1 MKKFLLIAV
10 AAFGMLMTAC
20 SKDEVAQPVVGGEE
34 SVVTFTVEAPV
45 MATRAHGDG
54 YSATELNWAVYD
66 RNADEGSEPLF
77 TDSKNFDQDQLT
89 TTVKIPFVNGMTYDV
104 LFWAEAP
111 GTESPYAVDWAAKT
125 VGYADATKLVS
136 NSEDYDAFYYFLTG
150 DELPEIT
157 GPVTKTVELKR
168 PFAQLNIKTNDAD
181 KAEQSDVVVKNVQVV
196 VKNGYTAFDFVYG
209 NGINQGAVT
218 FGSFAKLGDTT
229 LATNY
234 LFTGG
239 EKSLVDV
246 EFSYTDENEKV
257 SDEGRTMEFAAVP
270 VQRNYRTNIVGSL
283 LTSEGNF
290 NIVTLPGFDG
300 TETFDAPSE
309 WDGVSTETPAAD
321 ANGVIRI
328 NSAEEFVGLMEVTGN
343 SIFIGK
349 TILLELDIDL
359 KGNAIKGIGG
369 DSNFAGVFDG
379 QGHTVSNFTLDAT
392 HRSYYAG
399 LFNQVSH
406 GGTIK
411 NLTVKNATIKGKS
424 MVGAVASSLD
434 SNATVENCKAIG
446 CTLIGVKKVGSVV
459 GYSAGSTVKGNYAEN
474 CTIVFSEKEAGEVLG
489 YENTGSTVEGNTF
502 ENIVFMPSAAA
513 LAKEMTPDANGVI
526 NISRDYTIS
535 GDWTSLKYSGEITI
549 NGNGHTLKGLNK
561 PLLVGNAAAKLTIN
575 DLTIANSEIGVAANE
590 NGLGTGAFL
599 CFIDAYG
606 SAAFNNCHL
615 VASTVTG
622 NERAGGLLGY
632 TSGENLSIKNCTVVD
647 CEIKAVGGAA
657 GLVCHTDAL
666 TEVKD
671 SSVENITVEAT
682 EDRTGKAA
690 LAGAVIGTVN
700 GNTIFNNVT
709 AIGNTVKN
717 YGAVGYSEMIGRING
732 KLTID
737 GQTCVAPGV
746 TMNADGSVYTV
757 STGAGFKYLAT
768 VVLADGSKNITAELA
783 NDIDLAGIEWPAVKT
798 SAAFVLD
805 GKDHAIKN
813 LTTSAVEDHGFYS
826 TALFTSTRKATTIKN
841 LVVENAAITGK
852 GGDNSHGAFLVACN
866 YADLTISGVTVK
878 NSRISN
884 CDRTGGLV
892 TYLYF
897 KTANVENCVV
907 EGCTINSIGTAG
919 AVLGMNN
926 GHNFTMKGCNV
937 VNTTV
942 SSSEGNIKAGI
953 FIGTWQN
960 AGTLTSENNT
970 HSGSKAINA
979 GVETNNEIGR
989 HA

>member
-20 SKDEVAQPVVGGEE
+20 SKDEVAQPVGGEE
-34 SVVTFTVEAPV
+34 SIVTFTVEAPV

-150 DELPEIT
+150 NELPEIT

-168 PFAQLNIKTNDAD
+168 PFAQLNIATNDT
-181 KAEQSDVVVKNVQVV
+181 AEAAQSGLDVENVAVEV
-196 VKNGYTAFDFVYG
+196 TNAYTQFDLVTG
-209 NGINQGAVT
+209 NGVNASNTGVT
-218 FGSFAKLGDTT
+218 FTSAPKQGGTILSSYDL
-229 LATNY
+229 LAVNY

-239 EKSLVDV
+239 EKQLVNV
-246 EFSYTDENEKV
+246 KFTYTDREIKGGNA
-257 SDEGRTMEFAAVP
+257 GRTAEYNSVP
-270 VQRNYRTNIVGSL
+270 VQRNYRTNIIGSL
-283 LTSEGNF
+283 LTSDGKF
-290 NIVTLPGFDG
+290 NIEIKPGFGG

-321 ANGVIRI
+321 ADGVIRI

-349 TILLELDIDL
+349 TIRLELDIDL
-359 KGNAIKGIGG
+359 KGNEIKGIGG
-369 DSNFAGVFDG
+369 DDNFAGVFDG

-392 HRSYYAG
+392 HRNYYAG

-434 SNATVENCKAIG
+434 NNATVENCKAIG

-459 GYSAGSTVKGNYAEN
+459 GYSAGSTSTVKGNYAEN

-489 YENTGSTVEGNTF
+489 YENTGSKVSGNTF
-502 ENIVFMPSAAA
+502 NNITFKASAAA

-526 NISRDYTIS
+526 TLTRDYTVT
-535 GDWTSLKYSGEITI
+535 GDWTSLALSGTVTI
-549 NGNGHTLKGLNK
+549 EGNNHTLKGINQ
-561 PLLVGNAAAKLTIN
+561 PLVAGTSGINITVN
-575 DLTIANSEIGVAANE
+575 DLTITESEIGVAAKE
-590 NGLGTGAFL
+590 GGLGTAAFISY
-599 CFIDAYG
+599 IDYSGKA
-606 SAAFNNCHL
+606 SFNNCHL
-615 VASTVTG
+615 LNSKVTG

-632 TSGENLSIKNCTVVD
+632 TSGENLSIQNCTVVD

-666 TEVKD
+666 TEVKN
-671 SSVENITVEAT
+671 SSVKNITVEAT
-682 EDRTGKAA
+682 ENRTGKAA

-700 GNTIFNNVT
+700 NNTALTNVT
-709 AIGNTVKN
+709 ASGNNVKN
-717 YGAVGYSEMIGRING
+717 NGAVGYSDMIGRVVSG
-732 KLTID
+732 QLTID
-737 GQTCVAPGV
+737 
-746 TMNADGSVYTV
+746 
-757 STGAGFKYLAT
+757 
-768 VVLADGSKNITAELA
+768 
-783 NDIDLAGIEWPAVKT
+783 
-798 SAAFVLD
+798 
-805 GKDHAIKN
+805 
-813 LTTSAVEDHGFYS
+813 
-826 TALFTSTRKATTIKN
+826 
-841 LVVENAAITGK
+841 
-852 GGDNSHGAFLVACN
+852 
-866 YADLTISGVTVK
+866 
-878 NSRISN
+878 
-884 CDRTGGLV
+884 
-892 TYLYF
+892 
-897 KTANVENCVV
+897 
-907 EGCTINSIGTAG
+907 
-919 AVLGMNN
+919 
-926 GHNFTMKGCNV
+926 
-937 VNTTV
+937 
-942 SSSEGNIKAGI
+942 
-953 FIGTWQN
+953 
-960 AGTLTSENNT
+960 
-970 HSGSKAINA
+970 
-979 GVETNNEIGR
+979 
-989 HA
+989 

>member
-1 MKKFLLIAV
+1 MAV
-10 AAFGMLMTAC
+10 AAMGLLFTAC
-20 SKDEVAQPVVGGEE
+20 SKDEVAQPVGGEE

-89 TTVKIPFVNGMTYDV
+89 TTVKIPFVNGMTYDI
-104 LFWAEAP
+104 LFWAESPA
-111 GTESPYAVDWAAKT
+111 SPYEVDWDAKT
-125 VGYADATKLVS
+125 VGYKDANALVS
-136 NSEDYDAFYYFLTG
+136 NSMNYDAFYYFLTG

-168 PFAQLNIKTNDAD
+168 PFAQLNIKTNDATE
-181 KAEQSDVVVKNVQVV
+181 AAQSDVVVKNVKVV
-196 VKNGYTAFDFVYG
+196 VKNGYSSFDLAAG
-209 NGINQGAVT
+209 E
-218 FGSFAKLGDTT
+218 GDTKGEVAFGFAPKQGDET
-229 LATNY
+229 LAVNY

-246 EFSYTDENEKV
+246 VFSYTDEYDKV
-257 SDEGRTMEFAAVP
+257 SAEGRTMEFASVP

-290 NIVTLPGFDG
+290 NIETLPGFGG

-349 TILLELDIDL
+349 TIRLELDIDL
-359 KGNAIKGIGG
+359 KGNEIKGIGGDSNFAGGG

-434 SNATVENCKAIG
+434 SATVENCKAIG

-459 GYSAGSTVKGNYAEN
+459 GYSAGSTSTVKGNYAEN

-489 YENTGSTVEGNTF
+489 YENTDSTVEDNTF
-502 ENIVFMPSAAA
+502 KNIVFMPSAAA
-513 LAKEMTPDANGVI
+513 LAKEMTPDADGVI
-526 NISRDYTIS
+526 TLTRDYTVT
-535 GDWTSLKYSGEITI
+535 GDWTSLALSGTVTI
-549 NGNGHTLKGLNK
+549 EGNKHTIKGLNQ
-561 PLLVGNAAAKLTIN
+561 PLVAGTSGINITVN
-575 DLTIANSEIGVAANE
+575 DLTITESEIGVAAKE
-590 NGLGTGAFL
+590 GGLGTAAFISY
-599 CFIDAYG
+599 IDYSGKA
-606 SAAFNNCHL
+606 SFNNCHL
-615 VASTVTG
+615 LNSKVTG

-632 TSGENLSIKNCTVVD
+632 TSGENLSIKNCTVVN

-666 TEVKD
+666 TEVNA

-682 EDRTGKAA
+682 EVRTGKAA

-700 GNTIFNNVT
+700 NDTTLTNVT
-709 AIGNTVKN
+709 ASGNTVTN
-717 YGAVGYSEMIGRING
+717 HGAVGYSDMVGR
-732 KLTID
+732 
-737 GQTCVAPGV
+737 V
-746 TMNADGSVYTV
+746 V
-757 STGAGFKYLAT
+757 S
-768 VVLADGSKNITAELA
+768 
-783 NDIDLAGIEWPAVKT
+783 
-798 SAAFVLD
+798 
-805 GKDHAIKN
+805 
-813 LTTSAVEDHGFYS
+813 
-826 TALFTSTRKATTIKN
+826 
-841 LVVENAAITGK
+841 
-852 GGDNSHGAFLVACN
+852 
-866 YADLTISGVTVK
+866 
-878 NSRISN
+878 
-884 CDRTGGLV
+884 
-892 TYLYF
+892 
-897 KTANVENCVV
+897 
-907 EGCTINSIGTAG
+907 
-919 AVLGMNN
+919 
-926 GHNFTMKGCNV
+926 
-937 VNTTV
+937 
-942 SSSEGNIKAGI
+942 
-953 FIGTWQN
+953 
-960 AGTLTSENNT
+960 GTLT
-970 HSGSKAINA
+970 IN
-979 GVETNNEIGR
+979 
-989 HA
+989 

>member
-20 SKDEVAQPVVGGEE
+20 SKDEVAQPVGGEE

-150 DELPEIT
+150 NELPEIT

-168 PFAQLNIKTNDAD
+168 PFAQLNIKTNDATE
-181 KAEQSDVVVKNVQVV
+181 AAQSDVVVKNVKVV
-196 VKNGYTAFDFVYG
+196 VKNGYSSFDLAAG
-209 NGINQGAVT
+209 E
-218 FGSFAKLGDTT
+218 GDTKGEVAFGFAPKQGDET
-229 LATNY
+229 LAVNY

-246 EFSYTDENEKV
+246 VFSYTDEYDKV
-257 SDEGRTMEFAAVP
+257 SAEGRTMEFASVP

-290 NIVTLPGFDG
+290 NIETLPGFDG

-321 ANGVIRI
+321 ASGVIRI

-359 KGNAIKGIGG
+359 KGNEIKGIGG
-369 DSNFAGVFDG
+369 ADNFAGVFDG

-411 NLTVKNATIKGKS
+411 NLTVKNATIKGQS

-434 SNATVENCKAIG
+434 SATVENCKAIG

-489 YENTGSTVEGNTF
+489 YENTDSTVEDNTF
-502 ENIVFMPSAAA
+502 KNIVFMPSAAA
-513 LAKEMTPDANGVI
+513 LAKEMTPDADGVI
-526 NISRDYTIS
+526 TLTRDYTVT
-535 GDWTSLKYSGEITI
+535 GDWTSLALSGTVTI
-549 NGNGHTLKGLNK
+549 EGNKHTIKGLNQ
-561 PLLVGNAAAKLTIN
+561 PLVAGTSGINITVN
-575 DLTIANSEIGVAANE
+575 DLTITESEIGVAAKE
-590 NGLGTGAFL
+590 GGLGTAAFISY
-599 CFIDAYG
+599 IDYSGKA
-606 SAAFNNCHL
+606 SFNNCHL
-615 VASTVTG
+615 LNSKVTG

-671 SSVENITVEAT
+671 SSVKNTTVKAT
-682 EDRTGKAA
+682 ENRTGKAA

-700 GNTIFNNVT
+700 ANTTFTSVT
-709 AIGNTVKN
+709 VNGNTV
-717 YGAVGYSEMIGRING
+717 INN
-732 KLTID
+732 
-737 GQTCVAPGV
+737 
-746 TMNADGSVYTV
+746 NA
-757 STGAGFKYLAT
+757 
-768 VVLADGSKNITAELA
+768 TAES
-783 NDIDLAGIEWPAVKT
+783 DMVG
-798 SAAFVLD
+798 
-805 GKDHAIKN
+805 
-813 LTTSAVEDHGFYS
+813 
-826 TALFTSTRKATTIKN
+826 R
-841 LVVENAAITGK
+841 VV
-852 GGDNSHGAFLVACN
+852 S
-866 YADLTISGVTVK
+866 
-878 NSRISN
+878 
-884 CDRTGGLV
+884 
-892 TYLYF
+892 
-897 KTANVENCVV
+897 
-907 EGCTINSIGTAG
+907 
-919 AVLGMNN
+919 
-926 GHNFTMKGCNV
+926 
-937 VNTTV
+937 
-942 SSSEGNIKAGI
+942 
-953 FIGTWQN
+953 
-960 AGTLTSENNT
+960 GTLT
-970 HSGSKAINA
+970 IN
-979 GVETNNEIGR
+979 
-989 HA
+989 